1 MRSRKDGTEPVVR
14 ALTRGIVTVGGVAW
28 AVKGIAEPSLIKLL
42 QSQSTFAVPRQAD
55 IPLHITHRAVLSKDE
70 IAPQSIDNHEYH
82 LVERRMHFGSGLF
95 LLAAIIF
102 PVCKTR
108 QDWLIGKESSREDQ
122 DRNREQEVSER
133 EASMADAV

>member
-1 MRSRKDGTEPVVR
+1 M
-14 ALTRGIVTVGGVAW
+14 
-28 AVKGIAEPSLIKLL
+28 KGIAEPSLIKLL

-70 IAPQSIDNHEYH
+70 IAPQRIDNHEYH

-102 PVCKTR
+102 PICKTR
-108 QDWLIGKESSREDQ
+108 QDRLVRKETSREDQ
-122 DRNREQEVSER
+122 DRNWEQEVSER
-133 EASMADAV
+133 EASLADAIRKRHGAVRLVAQAIQ

>member
-1 MRSRKDGTEPVVR
+1 M
-14 ALTRGIVTVGGVAW
+14 
-28 AVKGIAEPSLIKLL
+28 KGIAEPSLIKLL

-70 IAPQSIDNHEYH
+70 IAPQRIDNHEYH

-102 PVCKTR
+102 LAAFVG
-108 QDWLIGKESSREDQ
+108 LAYNNVESWDLP
-122 DRNREQEVSER
+122 
-133 EASMADAV
+133 DA

>member
-1 MRSRKDGTEPVVR
+1 M
-14 ALTRGIVTVGGVAW
+14 
-28 AVKGIAEPSLIKLL
+28 KGIAEPSLIKLL

-70 IAPQSIDNHEYH
+70 IAPQRIDNHEYH
-82 LVERRMHFGSGLF
+82 LAERRMHFGSGLF

-108 QDWLIGKESSREDQ
+108 QDWLVGKESSREDK
-122 DRNREQEVSER
+122 DRNWEQEVSEG
-133 EASMADAV
+133 EASLADAMRKRHCMVQLVAQPI